1 MKTAIYAKENVLDI
15 MGIIDS
21 MNVIPQDLGFV
32 PNAYNEAEKCLV
44 ETITRYRNGE
54 TDFEGTLDFWF
65 GKYADTM
72 NTDNIMMKVG
82 VIAGREATIKALTL
96 NPILK
101 EEKTHYVREVVT
113 HILSGN
119 ESCIGAGILNGMS
132 CIVDG
137 RVYKSLISALKK
149 NPEGIV
155 ESISEID
162 SKAFGVGFVLFASQL
177 F

>member
-1 MKTAIYAKENVLDI
+1 MKTAIYAKENVQDI
-15 MGIIDS
+15 MEIIDT
-21 MNVIPQDLGFV
+21 MDAIPQDLGFV
-32 PNAYNEAEKCLV
+32 PNAYDEAEKCLV
-44 ETITRYRNGE
+44 ETITQYRNGE

-72 NTDNIMMKVG
+72 STDNIMMKIG
-82 VIAGREATIKALTL
+82 VIGAREAAKIQHKL
-96 NPILK
+96 NPILQ
-101 EEKTHYVREVVT
+101 EERTSVREVVT
-113 HILSGN
+113 HVLDGN

-137 RVYKSLISALKK
+137 RVYKSLISARNK

-155 ESISEID
+155 ESIGEID